1 MQLPG
6 ELDERCRAGAPG
18 KQAFGAKATAERPRG
33 EVTARV
39 PAGEQPPFR
48 MALCGI
54 DELDDGVAEDLWDLD
69 RLGSDGERHGLRA
82 RIDLCPGDRDDAGQL
97 DAVEQYEKTRGP
109 GLRVHVGI
117 GQEPAGHLP
126 SVVGGIVSPFEA
138 MGSKLDA
145 KGAQPVVSQPASER
159 CQRVALAGRIGQM
172 RVE

>member
-54 DELDDGVAEDLWDLD
+54 DELDDGVAEDRGDLD
-69 RLGSDGERHGLRA
+69 RLGPDGERHGPRA
-82 RIDLCPGDRDDAGQL
+82 RVDLCPGDRDDAGQL
-97 DAVEQYEKTRGP
+97 DPVEQHEETRGP

-126 SVVGGIVSPFEA
+126 SVIRGVVSPLEA
-138 MGSKLDA
+138 MGSKLDP
-145 KGAQPVVSQPASER
+145 KGAQPVFSQPASER
-159 CQRVALAGRIGQM
+159 CQRVALARRIGQI

>member
-54 DELDDGVAEDLWDLD
+54 DELDDGVAEDRGDLD
-69 RLGSDGERHGLRA
+69 RLGPTVSVMGRELVSTCA
-82 RIDLCPGDRDDAGQL
+82 R
-97 DAVEQYEKTRGP
+97 V
-109 GLRVHVGI
+109 
-117 GQEPAGHLP
+117 
-126 SVVGGIVSPFEA
+126 IVT
-138 MGSKLDA
+138 
-145 KGAQPVVSQPASER
+145 
-159 CQRVALAGRIGQM
+159 M
-172 RVE
+172 RVSWIP